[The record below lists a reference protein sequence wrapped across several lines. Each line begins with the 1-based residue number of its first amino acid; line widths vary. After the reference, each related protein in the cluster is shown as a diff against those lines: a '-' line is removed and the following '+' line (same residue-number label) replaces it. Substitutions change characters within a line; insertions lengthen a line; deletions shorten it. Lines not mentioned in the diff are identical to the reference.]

1 MSRFSGISLNDGR
14 RGYFSLSISSC
25 STVYESL
32 VSKAVDKAGDGLGK
46 TEGQMRG
53 ILCGF
58 YLITISVGEL
68 LPTVDPTIFSG
79 IAYGI
84 FFFASYA
91 SRCSAVCAWAVRASS
106 NLSCGGEKSQHQLT
120 NCHIDVA
127 RRLRLAF

>member
-84 FFFASYA
+84 FFFCQLCKQVL
-91 SRCSAVCAWAVRASS
+91 CSLCLGSAGIEQHKLWGRKVPAPTYE
-106 NLSCGGEKSQHQLT
+106 LSH
-120 NCHIDVA
+120 
-127 RRLRLAF
+127 